1 MSLWKI
7 AWRSIQ
13 QRMLASLLTGLSVAL
28 GVTLVVGV
36 LVTGVVVEQS
46 FQSGNGLGYNMIVG
60 AKGGRL
66 DLLLNTVYYLNRPIE
81 NIPWD
86 YYKEF
91 LPATA
96 HRDGKPGKFSSYVDL
111 AIPVCL
117 GDVVGENGQY
127 RVVGTTPEMFSKLLK
142 KNENDNLFAE
152 GENFKQNEF
161 ETAVVGADVAKH
173 LDFHVGVPK
182 HDLFKP
188 QHGVGGDFHNAFKI
202 VGVLKRTGTPNDRAA
217 FVNME
222 GFFLIPDH
230 ARGHK
235 EEPPEAPGKDNSG
248 EVLKDP
254 LPEDQREVTSIL
266 IRNASF
272 SGLPPEAVAPDLEK
286 TVNKETFAQAIL
298 PIREITVLN
307 DTFIKPTQLLL
318 LVLSVLVVVV
328 AGVGIMVSIYN
339 SMSERRHEIA
349 VMRALGAR
357 PGTVMVVVLLE
368 SILLAL
374 GGGLL
379 GWVAGHLLV
388 GAAAPMITEYTG
400 VAVGFLQFAPISEL
414 ILIPG
419 LVLLASLVG
428 FLPALAAYRTDVGK
442 ALTATP

>member
-13 QRMLASLLTGLSVAL
+13 QRLLASMLTGLSVAL
-28 GVTLVVGV
+28 GVTLVVAV

-96 HRDGKPGKFSSYVDL
+96 HKDGKPGKYSAYVDL

-127 RVVGTTPEMFSKLLK
+127 RVVGTTPDMFDKLLK
-142 KNENDNLFAE
+142 KSENDNLFAE
-152 GENFKQNEF
+152 GRNFKQSEF
-161 ETAVVGADVAKH
+161 EAAVVGADVAKH
-173 LDFHVGVPK
+173 LTLHVGNK
-182 HDLFKP
+182 FKP
-188 QHGVGGDFHNAFKI
+188 QHGVGGDFHNAFTI
-202 VGVLKRTGTPNDRAA
+202 VGLLKRSGTPNDRAA
-217 FVNME
+217 FINME

-235 EEPPEAPGKDNSG
+235 EEPPEAPGKDNSD
-248 EVLKDP
+248 EVLKEP
-254 LPEDQREVTSIL
+254 LSEDQREVTSIL

-272 SGLPPEAVAPDLEK
+272 GGLPPEVLAPTLEK
-286 TVNKETFAQAIL
+286 KVNKEFVAQAIM

-318 LVLSVLVVVV
+318 LVLSVLVVAV

-379 GWVAGHLLV
+379 GWVVGHLLV

-400 VAVGFLQFAPISEL
+400 VAVGFLQFAPVSEL